1 MRSGMKACIPVAVYN
16 GRDQLFFMPL
26 RLDYL
31 VAEVS
36 VMVSDEIRNCG
47 VSVATHW

>member
-1 MRSGMKACIPVAVYN
+1 MKACISVAVYN
-16 GRDQLFFMPL
+16 GRNRFFFMQL
-26 RLDYL
+26 QRDYL